1 MRVDVVPVVPWW
13 FLSQRVPTSV
23 DSTYDTFVT
32 VVVHEMMHVLG
43 FSGSSWPLMRDSS
56 GSPRTPRSTAWPN
69 QVADAYLKC
78 VPSPLELEV

>member
-1 MRVDVVPVVPWW
+1 VVATVAVVARW
-13 FLSQRVPTSV
+13 SQRVPTSV

-43 FSGSSWPLMRDSS
+43 FSGSSWPLMRDAS

-69 QVADAYLKC
+69 QVADAYLK
-78 VPSPLELEV
+78 